1 MCLVDSST
9 TVDIE
14 SGELNASE
22 YQCLECRNKFKAF
35 GKRIRCP
42 SCMSVKVKKAEE

>member
-14 SGELNASE
+14 SGELGAAE
-22 YQCLECRNKFKAF
+22 YYCNECKNKFKAL

-42 SCMSVKVKKAEE
+42 ACMSANVKKV

>member
-9 TVDIE
+9 TIDIE
-14 SGELNASE
+14 SGELNAVE
-22 YQCLECRNKFKAF
+22 YYCIECKNKFKAF

-42 SCMSVKVKKAEE
+42 SCMSVNVKKV

>member
-9 TVDIE
+9 TIDIE
-14 SGELNASE
+14 SGELGAAE
-22 YQCLECRNKFKAF
+22 YYCNECKNKFKAF

-42 SCMSVKVKKAEE
+42 ACMSANVKKV